1 MKQGRR
7 IGFALAASAVSVMA
21 MVIGAPSALAAT
33 GSQVT
38 SVHTGSVAAQ
48 GLAPMRREDY
58 GRGYRDGMRAAKR
71 DCRPHHGNRTT
82 RSDRD
87 YERGFRDGY
96 NDGLDRFCR
105 WRHHR

>member
-1 MKQGRR
+1 MRQGRR
-7 IGFALAASAVSVMA
+7 IGFALAASGVSVMA
-21 MVIGAPSALAAT
+21 MLIGAPSALAAT
-33 GSQVT
+33 GS
-38 SVHTGSVAAQ
+38 SVATVQTASVAAQ

-58 GRGYRDGMRAAKR
+58 GRGYRDGMREARR
-71 DCRPHHGNRTT
+71 DCRPHHGNRIS

-105 WRHHR
+105 WHHRR